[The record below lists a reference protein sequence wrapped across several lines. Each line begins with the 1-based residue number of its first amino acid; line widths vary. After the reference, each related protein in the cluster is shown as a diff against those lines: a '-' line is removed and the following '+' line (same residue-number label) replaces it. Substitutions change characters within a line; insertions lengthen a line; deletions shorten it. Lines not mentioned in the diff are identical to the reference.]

1 MGNSSHTGIPTNAKK
16 CLPNAKINRCEPSL
30 VPVILL
36 VYCRGSRHCSKSDK
50 TMNMCATQQQ
60 VNPNTQEFLTLYQE
74 NLARVYHFVY
84 IKVKNREVAEDLT
97 SQIFLKAVRHL
108 DSRRSSQS
116 IRSWLLQVASTTV
129 IDYWRAFYRTPTSSL
144 DVLLEAG
151 WEGPTEDVFLGAND
165 SAAEQLQR
173 ILQQLPERDRE
184 VLTCRFL
191 LKLSVNETAQ
201 RMGVSEANVKILQF
215 RALHRAADLE
225 PATTNLE

>member
-1 MGNSSHTGIPTNAKK
+1 
-16 CLPNAKINRCEPSL
+16 
-30 VPVILL
+30 
-36 VYCRGSRHCSKSDK
+36 
-50 TMNMCATQQQ
+50 MCAIQQQ
-60 VNPNTQEFLTLYQE
+60 VNPNTHQFLTIYQE

-108 DSRRSSQS
+108 DYERSSQS

-129 IDYWRAFYRTPTSSL
+129 VDYWRAFYRTPTSSL

-165 SAAEQLQR
+165 SAAEQLQH

-191 LKLSVNETAQ
+191 LHFSIRETALI
-201 RMGVSEANVKILQF
+201 MGLTETNVKTIQF
-215 RALHRAADLE
+215 RALRWAADLE
-225 PATTNLE
+225 PSITNLE

>member
-1 MGNSSHTGIPTNAKK
+1 
-16 CLPNAKINRCEPSL
+16 
-30 VPVILL
+30 
-36 VYCRGSRHCSKSDK
+36 
-50 TMNMCATQQQ
+50 MNMCATQQQ
-60 VNPNTQEFLTLYQE
+60 VNPNTQEFLALYQE
-74 NLARVYHFVY
+74 NLARIYHFVY

-108 DSRRSSQS
+108 DSERSSQS
-116 IRSWLLQVASTTV
+116 IRSWLFRVASTTV
-129 IDYWRAFYRTPTSSL
+129 ADYWRAFYRTPTSSL

-173 ILQQLPERDRE
+173 ILRQLPERDRE

-201 RMGVSEANVKILQF
+201 RMGVSEANVKTLQF
-215 RALHRAADLE
+215 RALRRAADLE
-225 PATTNLE
+225 PAIANLE

>member
-1 MGNSSHTGIPTNAKK
+1 
-16 CLPNAKINRCEPSL
+16 
-30 VPVILL
+30 
-36 VYCRGSRHCSKSDK
+36 
-50 TMNMCATQQQ
+50 MNMCATQQQ

-108 DSRRSSQS
+108 DSQRSSQS
-116 IRSWLLQVASTTV
+116 IRSWLLRVASTTV
-129 IDYWRAFYRTPTSSL
+129 VDYWRAFYRTPTSSL
-144 DVLLEAG
+144 DVLLEVG

-165 SAAEQLQR
+165 RAAEQLQR

-191 LKLSVNETAQ
+191 LKLSVKETAQ
-201 RMGVSEANVKILQF
+201 RMGVSEANVKTLQF

>member
-1 MGNSSHTGIPTNAKK
+1 MGNSSHTGMPTNAKK
-16 CLPNAKINRCEPSL
+16 CLPNAKYNRCELSFA
-30 VPVILL
+30 PVILL

-108 DSRRSSQS
+108 DSQRSSQS

-129 IDYWRAFYRTPTSSL
+129 VDYWRAVYRAPTSSL

-151 WEGPTEDVFLGAND
+151 WEGPPEDAMLGKNS
-165 SAAEQLQR
+165 SAAERVQG
-173 ILQQLPERDRE
+173 ILQDMPGRFRE

-191 LKLSVNETAQ
+191 LNLSIRETAE
-201 RMGVSEANVKILQF
+201 RMGVSEANVKTLQY
-215 RALHRAADLE
+215 RALKRAAGL
-225 PATTNLE
+225 